1 VFDGLLLKIQ
11 PEGSTMAARDYS
23 KYQQKVIK
31 RFYENRDQIDD
42 QKLSE
47 LVTSLYLATEKQK
60 PKLWQRAK
68 DIMDRMQLPPKRVQ
82 HVMESEDP
90 IVLAKIV
97 EELQSGKLKRG
108 SQKKKKP
115 E

>member
-1 VFDGLLLKIQ
+1 
-11 PEGSTMAARDYS
+11 MADRDYS

-47 LVTSLYLATEKQK
+47 LVTSLYLATDKQK

-68 DIMDRMQLPPKRVQ
+68 DILDRMELPQSRVD
-82 HVMESEDP
+82 HVMQSEDP
-90 IVLAKIV
+90 AVLAKVV

-108 SQKKKKP
+108 SGKKK
-115 E
+115 

>member
-1 VFDGLLLKIQ
+1 
-11 PEGSTMAARDYS
+11 M
-23 KYQQKVIK
+23 
-31 RFYENRDQIDD
+31 
-42 QKLSE
+42 
-47 LVTSLYLATEKQK
+47 YLATDKQK

-68 DIMDRMQLPPKRVQ
+68 DIMDRMELPPKRVN
-82 HVMESEDP
+82 HVMESADP

-108 SQKKKKP
+108 SRKKKMS